1 LSRRNFS
8 RRLHAPLEENCG
20 ESDMSKTPGKS
31 VFAIVESWA
40 TLSLPAEDAGV
51 DLGKEDC
58 DAILALLSGSG
69 DLFVAKYSC

>member
-1 LSRRNFS
+1 
-8 RRLHAPLEENCG
+8 
-20 ESDMSKTPGKS
+20 MSKTPGKS